1 MTITRRTF
9 LGSSVASLTYGITN
23 LRSLRRHQHPCSRG
37 SKWPQFTGRRSAR
50 SKYRRRAVQAVNSFF
65 WGDVVHIGPLR
76 FARPD
81 WMIAFDVDQPK
92 AAAAERLLIAGMHL
106 PFPGFGYVD
115 RAVEG
120 FACVPAP
127 WEPVL

>member
-1 MTITRRTF
+1 
-9 LGSSVASLTYGITN
+9 
-23 LRSLRRHQHPCSRG
+23 
-37 SKWPQFTGRRSAR
+37 
-50 SKYRRRAVQAVNSFF
+50 
-65 WGDVVHIGPLR
+65 VHIGPLQ

-81 WMIAFDVDQPK
+81 WTIAFDVDQPK
-92 AAAAERLLIAGMHL
+92 AAATRKRLLDMAAAERLLIAGIHL

-120 FACVPAP
+120 FAFVPAP